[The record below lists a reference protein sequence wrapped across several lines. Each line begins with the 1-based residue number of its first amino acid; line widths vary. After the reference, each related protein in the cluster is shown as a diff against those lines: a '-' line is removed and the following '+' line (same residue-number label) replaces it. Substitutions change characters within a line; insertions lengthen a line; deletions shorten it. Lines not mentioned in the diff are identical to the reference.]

1 MLTLLPD
8 APSDDNADAVIGRI
22 AGGLGQT
29 PDRVRMWAYVRA
41 VENALWA
48 ASTGADD
55 PAGFV
60 AAASALA

>member
-8 APSDDNADAVIGRI
+8 QPSDDNADAVVRRI

-48 ASTGADD
+48 AATGADD
-55 PAGFV
+55 PTGYV
-60 AAASALA
+60 AAAAALA